1 MNSLSRV
8 LLFVALVAPES
19 RVTAQTRPVS
29 ASGPAQRMRVAVAD
43 LSGSALKMQTTTVPV
58 AQPQAPPTQPGGTQT
73 NTTVALPPPAEF
85 ARGLTEMLSSVL
97 VKSGR
102 FVVLERAAMQQI
114 DAEQA
119 LTAAGKVTKETGA
132 QQGALLGAQGIITGD
147 ITGFAYKKTGL
158 GGGLSMVKGLNV
170 SGAHVTAEVTIDL
183 RLIDASSGTLL
194 ASAKGTGKADQTG
207 IAADLVRPERSYS
220 ADAQLS
226 TPLGQASR
234 SAIQDAVVGLLSG
247 MPKTR
252 WSGRVIDVREG
263 VVYVNAAEAD
273 GMRAGLE
280 LEVYEA
286 QPALVDPATGQ
297 SLGAPERHVGTIVID
312 AVMEKFS
319 TARISVGQGIARGQ
333 VIRFKGS

>member
-1 MNSLSRV
+1 MNSPTRM
-8 LLFVALVAPES
+8 LLFVALVAAES
-19 RVTAQTRPVS
+19 PATAQIKPAS
-29 ASGPAQRMRVAVAD
+29 APAQRMRVAVAD

-58 AQPQAPPTQPGGTQT
+58 AQPQAPPTQPLGTQT
-73 NTTVALPPPAEF
+73 NTSVALPPPAEF

-102 FVVLERAAMQQI
+102 FVVLERSAMQQI

-132 QQGALLGAQGIITGD
+132 QQGALLGAQAIITGD
-147 ITGFAYKKTGL
+147 ITGFAYRKTGL

-183 RLIDASSGTLL
+183 RLVDASSGTLL

-207 IAADLVRPERSYS
+207 VAADLVRPERSYS

-234 SAIQDAVVGLLSG
+234 GAIQDAVVGLLTG

-252 WSGRVIDVREG
+252 WNGRVIDVRDG

-273 GMRAGLE
+273 GMRSGLE

-319 TARISVGQGIARGQ
+319 TAKVSVGQGIARGQ
-333 VIRFKGS
+333 IIRFK